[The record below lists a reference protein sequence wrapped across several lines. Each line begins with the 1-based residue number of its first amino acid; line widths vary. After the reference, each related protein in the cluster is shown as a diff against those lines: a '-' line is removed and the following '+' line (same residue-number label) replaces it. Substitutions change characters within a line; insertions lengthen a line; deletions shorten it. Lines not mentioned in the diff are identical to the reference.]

1 MPNPFS
7 LIDRLEFDF
16 DLPSPPGVL
25 GRADRWFNRLSE
37 IQRIGVGLM
46 VMLFLAASAFYCL
59 GLGST
64 VLVNRAEAEFAA
76 LFEKSGFRLTRVTP
90 TPAPVAVVEG
100 VPV

>member
-7 LIDRLEFDF
+7 LIDRLDFDF
-16 DLPSPPGVL
+16 DLPQPPGAL

-37 IQRIGVGLM
+37 IQRIGIALM

-64 VLVNRAEAEFAA
+64 VMVNRAEADFAVQQAAMEAAIPTA
-76 LFEKSGFRLTRVTP
+76 LPTVEPATP
-90 TPAPVAVVEG
+90 TRAPV
-100 VPV
+100 